1 MSFIILYA
9 GHFLFVR
16 LQDAL
21 YGDKLQAGE
30 YGQSSGAA
38 TGGPG
43 TDGGANRADAVKY
56 IHKTEEISGLKQE
69 INILEVDPG
78 AAGIRIQPVLSHDIL
93 YGFELLSNM
102 SARKNAYAAVTG
114 GFFSRYGLPAGMV
127 VINGELISAAT
138 GKYPVFVVENGKA
151 AIKDMKSRITVEY
164 AEKGTG
170 RADSAA
176 AGNTTSRNAPGEKAG
191 NRIAAREGSL
201 AVNCYN
207 LPASS
212 GAVAVYT
219 PYYGRT
225 NRASGPNI
233 TAIVENGTVTGTAFY
248 GGEAEIPEKGM
259 LVSFFDTEKY
269 SVENIPLKVGDSV
282 KLSHLPE
289 LDGKADAYECGCWL
303 VREGKAVVP
312 EKDAWIGVLTN
323 RDPRT
328 AIGVQADGTVVL
340 LTVDGRQP
348 GYSAGFTGQ
357 ELAAYLLALGVTD
370 AAMLDGGASAEMLL
384 DGRLVSRPSFKGE
397 ERPLA
402 GGILVLTAP

>member
-1 MSFIILYA
+1 
-9 GHFLFVR
+9 
-16 LQDAL
+16 
-21 YGDKLQAGE
+21 
-30 YGQSSGAA
+30 
-38 TGGPG
+38 
-43 TDGGANRADAVKY
+43 
-56 IHKTEEISGLKQE
+56 
-69 INILEVDPG
+69 
-78 AAGIRIQPVLSHDIL
+78 
-93 YGFELLSNM
+93 M

-176 AGNTTSRNAPGEKAG
+176 ARNTNAGSAPGEKTG

-219 PYYGRT
+219 PYYGKT

-282 KLSHLPE
+282 QLSHLPE

-303 VREGKAVVP
+303 VREGKAVAP